1 MHAEACAQDEGVEV
15 LRRTRADGVEVWFV
29 PTALGV
35 RHALAVVTHTLRER
49 SIPNEDLQT
58 LELVLAEAMNNVVE
72 HAYYDKGD
80 GEIDLQ
86 VSVTDHALRCVIC
99 DGGAPMPGNTPPMG
113 LLPPTG
119 LSIAEQQEGGFGW
132 YLIRELSTDLL
143 YVRSKNRNQLTFLVP
158 LTGRTEPR

>member
-1 MHAEACAQDEGVEV
+1 MHAEACAQDEAVEI
-15 LRRTRADGVEVWFV
+15 LRLSKTDGVKVRFA

-35 RHALAVVTHTLRER
+35 RRALAVVTHSLRER
-49 SIPNEDLQT
+49 SIPKEDLQT

-72 HAYYDKGD
+72 HAYFDNGD

-86 VSVTDHALRCVIC
+86 VSDTGHALRCVIC
-99 DGGAPMPGNTPPMG
+99 DGGAPMPGNTPPEG

-119 LSIAEQQEGGFGW
+119 LPIAEQQEGGFGW
-132 YLIRELSTDLL
+132 YLIRELSTDLV
-143 YVRSKNRNQLTFLVP
+143 YVRSKNRNQLTFIIP